1 MGSIF
6 LEITVIICLA
16 SILAILFRIFKQPS
30 ILAYILTGVLIGP
43 VALFHIQNKE
53 VIGNF
58 SELGITLLLFLL
70 GLELKLGELRSIG
83 KTAMLGGLS
92 QIVLTMS
99 AGWAIALLFGLSLL
113 TGFYVGIAL
122 TFSSTIIVVKLLTDK
137 KDLNSLYG
145 RLSVGFLLVQDFFA
159 ILLLI
164 LVGGY
169 KPVSDPML
177 ALQYFGILFL
187 KAIIVVTVIVNL
199 SRSVLPK
206 LIHTISRS
214 SETLFL
220 FSIAWVFGVAAL
232 VASPYIGFSIEIG
245 GFLAGLALANAT
257 ENFQIVARVR
267 PLRDFFITI
276 FFVFL
281 GMQLVLS
288 NISHILFPALIL
300 SVFVLLIKPLIM
312 MLIMGVL
319 GYRKRTSFLT
329 GLNLGQISEF
339 SLILVVLGSHLG
351 HIPDSVVSLITLVAI
366 ITFTCSTYFINDS
379 NGLYKKFGKY
389 IALFELG
396 KGKEEKIGGSELHEN
411 HVILVGATRMGTTI
425 LDALEHTDDPLVVVD
440 FDPEVVK
447 KLLQKGI
454 PSIFGD
460 IVDTDIQER
469 VNLAKAK
476 LVVSTLTDLEDNML
490 LIKAVHHHNKK
501 TKIIVMAY
509 DIEEAKLLYKEGV
522 DYVVLPHIAGGRQ
535 IARTLKSDEL
545 EKLEE
550 LKEKDKAYLQ

>member
-6 LEITVIICLA
+6 FEITVIICLA
-16 SILAILFRIFKQPS
+16 SLLAIIFRIFKQPS

-43 VALFHIQNKE
+43 IALFHIQNKE

-70 GLELKLGELRSIG
+70 GLELKLGEFRSIG
-83 KTAMLGGLS
+83 KVAILGGVGQILLTLFAGWGIAMLFG
-92 QIVLTMS
+92 MS
-99 AGWAIALLFGLSLL
+99 LIA
-113 TGFYVGIAL
+113 GFYVGIAL
-122 TFSSTIIVVKLLTDK
+122 TFSSTIIVVKLLADK
-137 KDLNSLYG
+137 KDLKSLYG
-145 RLSVGFLLVQDFFA
+145 RLSIGFLLVQDFFA

-164 LVGGY
+164 LLGGY
-169 KPVSDPML
+169 KPIANPGMAIESFL
-177 ALQYFGILFL
+177 ILFL
-187 KAIIVVTVIVNL
+187 KSVIVVTIIINL
-199 SRSVLPK
+199 SRTVLPK

-220 FSIAWVFGVAAL
+220 FSIAWVFGIAAL
-232 VASPYIGFSIEIG
+232 VASPWIGFSIEIG

-281 GMQLVLS
+281 GMQLVFN
-288 NISHILFPALIL
+288 NITTIILPAVIL
-300 SVFVLLIKPLIM
+300 SVFVLVGKPIIM
-312 MLIMGVL
+312 MVIMGGL

-329 GLNLGQISEF
+329 GLNLAQISEF
-339 SLILVVLGSHLG
+339 SLILVVLGSKLG
-351 HIPDSVVSLITLVAI
+351 QIPQTVVSLVTLVALI
-366 ITFTCSTYFINDS
+366 SFTFSTYMINDS
-379 NGLYKKFGKY
+379 NSLYRRFGKY
-389 IALFELG
+389 TSIFEWG
-396 KGKEEKIGGSELHEN
+396 KGKEEKLGSEEIFEN
-411 HVILVGATRMGTTI
+411 HVILIGGTRMGTTI

-440 FDPEVVK
+440 FDPEIVK
-447 KLLQKGI
+447 KLQQKGI

-476 LVVSTLTDLEDNML
+476 LVISTLTDLEDNML
-490 LIKAVHHHNKK
+490 LIKAVHHLNKK

-550 LKEKDKAYLQ
+550 LREKDKIYLE